1 MSENLLINDLIS
13 NIELDHSSS
22 RMKIV
27 LGTER
32 IFDLASL
39 YEYEREYRRM
49 FSDGIAVKVAYGSKI
64 EGIPDNIV
72 KSNIC
77 FLFKKYIKSFSRE
90 FSEENIQVEGDSV
103 IVNINSKLL
112 FDNLMRSNTADK
124 ISGYNEKVYGCKYN
138 IIINLVK
145 NNGQDLDLDKE
156 LDEIVKKTSEIN
168 SVQQSKKA
176 KQQPV
181 KQGNEKVSG
190 ENVILGKNIKDSFIK
205 IDDVMDVEGFDCC
218 LRGKILS
225 IEVKAIKKDLFISQ
239 IDITDYTNSI
249 TVKSFIR
256 KADAV
261 ERVESLGKGST
272 ILVKGRMNYDTYS
285 KEYVLI
291 ANSICMCSMDSEG
304 KGICQDTSSEKRV
317 ELHVHS
323 KMSSMDGISD
333 FGDIVKRA
341 KEWGHKAIAITDHGV
356 LQCFPDAM
364 HAADKHGLKIL
375 YGVEGYLSDDDVT
388 IVKNPVNQG
397 IREEMVVFDIET
409 TGLSPIKDMIIE
421 IGAVKVVGNEITEEF
436 NILVN
441 PGMDIPENIIEL
453 TGIRNEDVKDCED
466 IYYCI
471 EEFMK
476 FIGDCKVLVAHNANF
491 DYSFIRKYLKG
502 DFSIL
507 DTLELSRILLKK
519 RRSHKLNKI
528 CEHFKISLENHHRAS
543 DDARATG
550 EILIRFI
557 EMLEERKIS
566 NLTDVNSGLSTET
579 SIKDSQ
585 TYHIIILAK
594 NYVGLKNLY
603 KIVSEAHIN
612 YFYKKPR
619 IPKSLISKYREGL
632 ILGTACEA
640 GELFKAVM
648 SGSTDAEIDE
658 IVSMYDF
665 VEIQPVMNNMFLVN
679 KGILKSRE
687 DLVEI
692 NKKLVEIGKRNDKI
706 ICATGDVHFL
716 DEDDSQTREIL
727 MSGQGFSDASDQPPL
742 YFKSTDEML
751 KEFSYLGEELCR
763 EVVITGPNLVADS
776 IEDGI
781 KPIPDGTFPPI
792 IEGSDEMLKEI
803 THKTAYEKYGN
814 PLPEIVEQ
822 RLNRELNSIISNG
835 YAIMYIISQKLV
847 EKSLQL
853 GYLVGSRGSVGS
865 SFAATMSNITEVNP
879 LPPHYICR
887 NCKNSEFIL
896 DGTYG
901 SGVDMPS
908 KKCPVCGGEY
918 EKEGHDIPFEVF
930 LGFKGDKEPDID
942 LNFAAVAQIAAMKNT
957 EELFGE
963 GFVYRAGT
971 IGTIASKTAY
981 GFVKNYFDEKGMKLR
996 NAEINRLVDNCTG
1009 IKRTTGQHPGGVMI
1023 VPKNKEIYDFTPIQY
1038 PANNKKSGTITTH
1051 FDYHSISG
1059 RILKLDLLGHDTPTI
1074 IRMLEDF
1081 TGVSNYDVP
1090 LDDPETISLFE
1101 SPEALGV
1108 TKEDI
1113 KCETGTLGIPE
1124 FGTHFVRQML
1134 LDTKPRTFSD
1144 LVRISGLSHGT
1155 DVWINNAQ
1163 ELVKKNITTIS
1174 NVISTR
1180 DDIMTYLIYQ
1190 GLEKKR
1196 SFDIME
1202 RVRKG
1207 KGLRDEDLEAM
1218 HEQNV
1223 PQWYI
1228 DSCNKIKYMFPKA
1241 HAVAYV
1247 TMSVKIAYFKVHHP
1261 LAFYGSY
1268 FTMKAQDFDADL
1280 VVKGEKAIE
1289 DTLNEISKKES
1300 NTQKEKNLCTVLE
1313 VALEMYKRGYSI
1325 LPVDLYKSDY
1335 KEFKIEDNKL
1345 LPPFISIQGLGES
1358 AALSIQEEREKGE
1371 FISIEDLSKRARVN
1385 KTCIEILKNH
1395 GTLEGLNQ
1403 SNQISLFNI

>member
-1 MSENLLINDLIS
+1 MDKNLLINNLIS
-13 NIELDHSSS
+13 NIELDHNSN
-22 RMKIV
+22 RMKI
-27 LGTER
+27 LLCNEK
-32 IFDLASL
+32 IYDLASL
-39 YEYEREYRRM
+39 YNYENEYKKL
-49 FSDGIAVKVAYGSKI
+49 FSGNISVKLSYGCKVDGLPEDTIKENV
-64 EGIPDNIV
+64 
-72 KSNIC
+72 C
-77 FLFKKYIKSFSRE
+77 FLFSKYIKSFARE
-90 FSEENIQVEGDSV
+90 FNVENVVVEGEQV
-103 IVNINSKLL
+103 VLNVNSKLL
-112 FDNLMRSNTADK
+112 YDNIMRSNTVDK
-124 ISGYNEKVYGCKYN
+124 IAGYNESVYGYRYN
-138 IIINLVK
+138 INVNLLEK
-145 NNGQDLDLDKE
+145 SSPNLDLDKE
-156 LDEIVKKTSEIN
+156 LDEIVKKSSEIN
-168 SVQQSKKA
+168 IAQQSKRA
-176 KQQPV
+176 KQPL
-181 KQGNEKVSG
+181 KKGKETSSSG
-190 ENVILGKNIKDSFIK
+190 DIILGKKIKDSFIR
-205 IDDVMDVEGFDCC
+205 IDDVMDVEGFEVCV
-218 LRGKILS
+218 RGEILS
-225 IEVKAIKKDLFISQ
+225 IEVKAIKKDLYISQ

-261 ERVESLGKGST
+261 QRVETLGKGST
-272 ILVKGRMNYDTYS
+272 IIVKGRMNYDTYS

-291 ANSICMCSMDSEG
+291 ANSICLCEMDSG
-304 KGICQDTSSEKRV
+304 KCVCQDTCPEKRV

-323 KMSSMDGISD
+323 KMSSMDGVSE
-333 FGDIVKRA
+333 FGGIVKRA

-364 HAADKHGLKIL
+364 HAADKHGIKIL
-375 YGVEGYLSDDDVT
+375 YGVEGYLSDDDIT
-388 IVKNPVNQG
+388 IVKNPLNQG
-397 IREEMVVFDIET
+397 IRDEMVVFDIET

-421 IGAVKVVGNEITEEF
+421 IGAVKVVNNEITEEF
-436 NILVN
+436 NILIN
-441 PGMDIPENIIEL
+441 PGMDIPANITEL
-453 TGIRNEDVKDCED
+453 TGIRNEDVRDCED
-466 IYYCI
+466 IHYCI

-476 FIGDCKVLVAHNANF
+476 FIGDCKVLVAHNAAF
-491 DYSFIRKYLKG
+491 DYSFIRKYIKG

-528 CEHFKISLENHHRAS
+528 CDYFKISLENHHRAS

-557 EMLEERKIS
+557 EMLEERKIT
-566 NLTDVNSGLSTET
+566 NLSEVNSGLSTET

-594 NYVGLKNLY
+594 NYIGLNNMY
-603 KIVSEAHIN
+603 KLVSEAHIN

-648 SGSTDAEIDE
+648 SGASDSEIDE

-665 VEIQPVMNNMFLVN
+665 VEIQPIMNNIFLVN
-679 KGILKSRE
+679 KEILKSKD

-692 NKKLVEIGKRNDKI
+692 NKKLVEIGKRNNKI

-716 DEDDSQTREIL
+716 DEDDRQTREIL
-727 MSGQGFSDASDQPPL
+727 MSGQGYSDAADQPPL

-751 KEFSYLGEELCR
+751 KEFSYLGEDVCR
-763 EVVITGPNLVADS
+763 EVVIKGPNLIADS
-776 IEDGI
+776 IDDDMR
-781 KPIPDGTFPPI
+781 PIPDGTFPPI

-803 THKTAYEKYGN
+803 TAKNAIEKYGD
-814 PLPEIVEQ
+814 PLPEIVKQ
-822 RLNRELNSIISNG
+822 RLDRELNSIISNG

-847 EKSLQL
+847 ERSLQL

-879 LPPHYICR
+879 LPPHYL
-887 NCKNSEFIL
+887 CKKCKHSEFNL
-896 DGTYG
+896 EGTYG

-908 KKCPVCGGEY
+908 KKCPICGEEY
-918 EKEGHDIPFEVF
+918 EKDGHDIPFEVF

-942 LNFAAVAQIAAMKNT
+942 LNFAAVAQVAAMKNT

-981 GFVKNYFDEKGMKLR
+981 GFVKNYFDEKDVKLR
-996 NAEINRLVDNCTG
+996 NAEINRLVENCTG

-1038 PANNKKSGTITTH
+1038 PANNKKSGVITTH

-1101 SPEALGV
+1101 SPEALGI

-1113 KCETGTLGIPE
+1113 NCETGTLGIPE

-1134 LDTKPRTFSD
+1134 LDTKPKTFSD

-1163 ELVKKNITTIS
+1163 ELVRKNITTIS

-1289 DTLNEISKKES
+1289 DTLTEISRKES
-1300 NTQKEKNLCTVLE
+1300 KTQKEKNLCTVLE

-1335 KEFKIEDNKL
+1335 KEFKIVDNKL
-1345 LPPFISIQGLGES
+1345 MPPFISIQGLGES

-1371 FISIEDLSKRARVN
+1371 FISIEDLSSRARVN

-1395 GTLEGLNQ
+1395 GSLDGLNQ

>member
-1 MSENLLINDLIS
+1 MSDNLLINDLIS
-13 NIELDHSSS
+13 NIELNHNSN
-22 RMKIV
+22 RMNIL
-27 LGTER
+27 LGTEE

-39 YEYEREYRRM
+39 YKYEREYRRM
-49 FSDGIAVKVAYGSKI
+49 FSENITVKIAYGNKVK
-64 EGIPDNIV
+64 GISENTV
-72 KSNIC
+72 KSNFC
-77 FLFKKYIKSFSRE
+77 FLFRKYIKSFSRE
-90 FSEENIQVEGDSV
+90 FSEENFEIEGESI
-103 IVNINSKLL
+103 IVNVNSKLL
-112 FDNLMRSNTADK
+112 FDNIMRSNTADK
-124 ISGYNEKVYGCKYN
+124 IAGYHERVYGCNYKIN
-138 IIINLVK
+138 INLIERS
-145 NNGQDLDLDKE
+145 GPGLDLDRE
-156 LDEIVKKTSEIN
+156 LDEIVKKSSEIN
-168 SVQQSKKA
+168 AVHQSKKA
-176 KQQPV
+176 KQPT
-181 KQGNEKVSG
+181 KQGKDNGSSED
-190 ENVILGKNIKDSFIK
+190 IIIGKKIKDSYIK
-205 IDDVMDVEGFDCC
+205 IDDIMDVEGFDCC
-218 LRGKILS
+218 VKGEILS
-225 IEVKAIKKDLFISQ
+225 IEVKTIKKDLYISQ
-239 IDITDYTNSI
+239 IDMTDYTNSI

-256 KADAV
+256 KADV
-261 ERVESLGKGST
+261 VQRVETLGKGSS
-272 ILVKGRMNYDTYS
+272 IIVKGRMNYDTYS

-291 ANSICMCSMDSEG
+291 ANNISLCEMDSEG
-304 KGICQDTSSEKRV
+304 KHVCQDTCEEKRV

-323 KMSSMDGISD
+323 KMSSMDGVSE
-333 FGDIVKRA
+333 FGNIVKRA
-341 KEWGHKAIAITDHGV
+341 KEWGHKAVAITDHGV
-356 LQCFPDAM
+356 LQSFPDAM
-364 HAADKHGLKIL
+364 HAADKYGVKIL
-375 YGVEGYLSDDDVT
+375 YGVEGYLSDDDIT

-409 TGLSPIKDMIIE
+409 TGLSPMKDMIIE
-421 IGAVKVVGNEITEEF
+421 IGAVKVVNNEITEEF

-441 PGMDIPENIIEL
+441 PGMDIPEKITAL
-453 TGIRNEDVKDCED
+453 TGIRNEDVRDCED
-466 IYYCI
+466 IHYCI

-476 FIGDCKVLVAHNANF
+476 FIGNCKVLVAHNANF
-491 DYSFIRKYLKG
+491 DYSFIRKFLKG

-528 CEHFKISLENHHRAS
+528 CEFFKISLENHHRAS

-557 EMLEERKIS
+557 KMLEERKIT

-579 SIKDSQ
+579 SIKDAQ
-585 TYHIIILAK
+585 TYHIIIMAK
-594 NYVGLKNLY
+594 NYIGLKNLY
-603 KIVSEAHIN
+603 KLVSEAHIN

-632 ILGTACEA
+632 VLGTACEA

-648 SGSTDAEIDE
+648 SGASDGEIDE

-665 VEIQPVMNNMFLVN
+665 VEIQPIMNNIFLVN
-679 KGILKSRE
+679 KGILKSKE

-692 NKKLVEIGKRNDKI
+692 NKKLVEIGKRNNKI

-727 MSGQGFSDASDQPPL
+727 MSGQGYSDASDQPPL

-751 KEFSYLGEELCR
+751 KDFSYLGEDLCR
-763 EVVITGPNLVADS
+763 EVVINGPNLIADS
-776 IEDGI
+776 IEDI
-781 KPIPDGTFPPI
+781 RPIPDGTFPPI

-803 THKTAYEKYGN
+803 TRKTAFEKYGN
-814 PLPEIVEQ
+814 PLPEVVEQ
-822 RLNRELNSIISNG
+822 RLDRELNSIISNG

-847 EKSLQL
+847 ERSLQL

-879 LPPHYICR
+879 LPPHYICK
-887 NCKNSEFIL
+887 NCKNSEFVL

-901 SGVDMPS
+901 SGVDMPP
-908 KKCPVCGGEY
+908 KKCPVCGEEY
-918 EKEGHDIPFEVF
+918 IKEGHDIPFEVF

-942 LNFAAVAQIAAMKNT
+942 LNFAAVAQVAAMKNT

-963 GFVYRAGT
+963 GYVYRAGT

-981 GFVKNYFDEKGMKLR
+981 GFVKNYFDEKEAKLR
-996 NAEINRLVDNCTG
+996 NAEINRMVENCTG

-1023 VPKNKEIYDFTPIQY
+1023 VPQDKEIYDFTPIQY
-1038 PANNKKSGTITTH
+1038 PANNKKSGVITTH

-1081 TGVSNYDVP
+1081 TGVNNYDVP
-1090 LDDPETISLFE
+1090 LDDPATISLFQ
-1101 SPEALGV
+1101 SPEALGI

-1134 LDTKPRTFSD
+1134 LDTKPKTFSE

-1163 ELVKKNITTIS
+1163 ELIRKNITTIG

-1207 KGLRDEDLEAM
+1207 KGLRDEDLDAM
-1218 HEQNV
+1218 YEQNV

-1280 VVKGEKAIE
+1280 VVKGEKAIG
-1289 DTLNEISKKES
+1289 DTIREISSKES

-1313 VALEMYKRGYSI
+1313 VAFEMYKRGYSI
-1325 LPVDLYKSDY
+1325 LPVDLYKSDC
-1335 KEFKIEDNKL
+1335 KEFKIVDNKL

-1358 AALSIQEEREKGE
+1358 AALSIQAEREKGE